1 VKLIRW
7 NWSLGTYGPFLSVFG
22 SATIARNDASTMSD
36 STHGRSVRRRA
47 VAEHRGL
54 VIALAVAFGANLLV
68 YTLLVYPLTER
79 VANIEQRDRAAEQ
92 ALAQAQMDH
101 AQASGTLTGK
111 TRASAQ
117 LRTFYEDLL
126 PRDLAGARRLTYLRL
141 ARLARE
147 SNLQYERSSYDPSVE
162 TGSTLTRLQI
172 QMVLLGSYADMRNFI
187 YQLETAPEFVIID
200 SVQLTAGRSETGSL
214 LATLR
219 LSTYYREG
227 AW

>member
-1 VKLIRW
+1 M
-7 NWSLGTYGPFLSVFG
+7 T
-22 SATIARNDASTMSD
+22 D
-36 STHGRSVRRRA
+36 STRGRAVLRRA
-47 VAEHRGL
+47 VAEHRGIF
-54 VIALAVAFGANLLV
+54 VTLAVALGANLLV
-68 YTLLVYPLTER
+68 YTLWVYPLSER
-79 VANIEQRDRAAEQ
+79 VGNIEQRDRAAEQ
-92 ALAQAQMDH
+92 ALAQARIDH

-111 TRASAQ
+111 TRASVQ

-147 SNLQYERSSYDPSVE
+147 SNLQYERSSYDPSVD

-172 QMVLLGSYADMRNFI
+172 QMVLSGSYADMRDFI
-187 YQLETAPEFVIID
+187 YRLETAPEFVVID
-200 SVQLTAGRSETGSL
+200 SVQLTAARSETGSL
-214 LATLR
+214 VATLR